1 MVRTQQHDDVAPP
14 PNSAPV
20 VVSVR
25 DVTKNFV
32 VRKDDSLKERLVT
45 LGRRGRRYRE
55 DFVALDSIAF
65 DIQAGTTIGLI
76 GHNGSGKSTL
86 LKVIGGII
94 EPTAGQ
100 VWTRGRI
107 AALLELG
114 AGFHPDLTGK
124 ENIYLN
130 GSILGLSRAEIDVRF
145 DEIVEFADIGEFI
158 DTPVKFYSSGMYVRL
173 AFAVAVHTDPDI
185 LLVDEVLSVGD
196 EAFQRKCMEKIRSFQ
211 EEGRTIIL
219 VTHNLGQ
226 VLDLCDRAVLLN
238 HGHLVYDGPPREAI
252 STFRDFLEGRRTD
265 DTVRTQ
271 PGDSGTPVSVE
282 ANLIR
287 PPGSVS
293 RLEVKAHLWFSG
305 SIPDWTFMVQ
315 VDSAAGQTLY
325 SSRTGPNILKPL
337 AGNRHM
343 SVTFDD
349 VRLTPGIYYV
359 SVFALYANGGHVIDA
374 IHSASFE
381 VPGKPGLGG
390 VVDVEAEFRD
400 DDLSAPTD

>member
-1 MVRTQQHDDVAPP
+1 MARTQPRDDVAPP
-14 PNSAPV
+14 PNLAPV

-25 DVTKNFV
+25 NVTKKFV

-55 DFVALDSIAF
+55 DFVALDALDF

-94 EPTAGQ
+94 EPSTGE

-124 ENIYLN
+124 ENVYLN
-130 GSILGLSRAEIDVRF
+130 GSILGLSRAEIDARF

-158 DTPVKFYSSGMYVRL
+158 DTAVKFYSSGMYVRL
-173 AFAVAVHTDPDI
+173 AFAVAVHTNPDI

-196 EAFQRKCMEKIRSFQ
+196 EAFQRKCMDKIRSFQ
-211 EEGRTIIL
+211 DEGRTIIL

-226 VLDLCDRAVLLN
+226 VMDLCDRAVLLN
-238 HGHLVYDGPPREAI
+238 HGHLVYDGSPREAV

-265 DTVRTQ
+265 VVVREK
-271 PGDSGTPVSVE
+271 PADSGMPVSVE

-287 PPGSVS
+287 PPGSPS

-305 SIPDWTFMVQ
+305 SVPDWTFMVQ

-325 SSRTGPNILKPL
+325 SSRTDPRALKPL
-337 AGNRHM
+337 AGNRHL
-343 SVTFDD
+343 SVTFND
-349 VRLTPGIYYV
+349 VRLTPGRYYV
-359 SVFALYANGGHVIDA
+359 SVFALYPNGGHVIDA
-374 IHSASFE
+374 IHFTWFD
-381 VPGKPGLGG
+381 VPGKSEMVG
-390 VVDVEAEFRD
+390 VVEVEADFRD
-400 DDLSAPTD
+400 DDE